1 MTTDREAGRGGRRG
15 RGVLFTLL
23 GLALV
28 AIPGFAIGMFAGV
41 LWEDPGLILGDLAG
55 GTQDVAWGP
64 QPAPAAGTAPAAEG
78 TAAEGAPGAAPV
90 PAASNTP
97 PVAAAPPP
105 AEPPPLPSAT
115 KAAVAVAARP
125 GGKLSVQVGAFA
137 ESKAAEELASS
148 LRSAGLPV
156 YVSPSAAAAGDQRW
170 RVRVGP
176 LATREEADR
185 IAARLKTKEKL
196 PTWVLTEDGA

>member
-1 MTTDREAGRGGRRG
+1 
-15 RGVLFTLL
+15 VLFSLL

-55 GTQDVAWGP
+55 GTHDVAWGP
-64 QPAPAAGTAPAAEG
+64 QPAPAAGAANAGG
-78 TAAEGAPGAAPV
+78 TAAESVPGAAAA
-90 PAASNTP
+90 PAAGNP
-97 PVAAAPPP
+97 PDVAAAPPP
-105 AEPPPLPSAT
+105 PPTPPPLPSAT

-125 GGKLSVQVGAFA
+125 AGKLSVQVGAFA

-196 PTWVLTEDGA
+196 PTWVLSEDGA

>member
-1 MTTDREAGRGGRRG
+1 MTTEREAGRGVRRG
-15 RGVLFTLL
+15 RGVLFSLL

-28 AIPGFAIGMFAGV
+28 AIPGFAIGLFAGV
-41 LWEDPGLILGDLAG
+41 LWEDPTLILGDMAG

-64 QPAPAAGTAPAAEG
+64 QPAPETGAVALEGEISAPA
-78 TAAEGAPGAAPV
+78 TD
-90 PAASNTP
+90 
-97 PVAAAPPP
+97 VAAAPAAPQAPDAVSAPP
-105 AEPPPLPSAT
+105 PPVASAPLPSAT
-115 KAAVAVAARP
+115 KAASVAARP

-137 ESKAAEELASS
+137 ESRAAEELASS
-148 LRSAGLPV
+148 LRSSGLPV

-185 IAARLKTKEKL
+185 IAARLKKDKL
-196 PTWVLTEDGA
+196 PTWVLTDDGA

>member
-1 MTTDREAGRGGRRG
+1 MTTDRESGRGVRRG
-15 RGVLFTLL
+15 RGVLFSLL

-28 AIPGFAIGMFAGV
+28 AIPGFAIGLFAGV

-55 GTQDVAWGP
+55 KSQEVEWGP
-64 QPAPAAGTAPAAEG
+64 QPSPVAEVGAGEGSASEPARGAVAAPAPTAMPDVAAR
-78 TAAEGAPGAAPV
+78 
-90 PAASNTP
+90 P
-97 PVAAAPPP
+97 PAAPP
-105 AEPPPLPSAT
+105 APLPSAT
-115 KAAVAVAARP
+115 RAATSVSRAT
-125 GGKLSVQVGAFA
+125 GKLSVQVGAFA
-137 ESKAAEELASS
+137 ESRAAEQLATS
-148 LRSAGLPV
+148 LRSSGLPV

-185 IAARLKTKEKL
+185 IAARLKSKEKL